1 MYKQAK
7 PFFMIVQT
15 PLHAGSGQDLG
26 IVDLPIQRE
35 RHTSFPKIEGS
46 SLKGAIREV
55 FEGYTQVVD
64 KKYQLITIEENK
76 ETQKDVEGSI
86 HELTDKPKKPI
97 EELKTSFNED
107 VLNTAWQFH
116 DNKKKNYEVKKDKDG
131 NTYCKYNEAISLS
144 FGPEEGDAHAGAL
157 GFTDARLLLFPVKSM
172 KGVFAYITCPY
183 VLKRFKEDLELNS
196 EIKTSKSVE
205 LDKLD
210 ELAKLNTTLI
220 SCEELLEVK
229 KENSKSI
236 IILEE
241 YTFKAEVKTNLKTI
255 IDLIPDSRKNENI
268 LDKETMKKRLV
279 LLPDDDFKDFV
290 NLSTEVITRTKINP
304 ETGTVQ
310 SGALFTE
317 EYLPAESVLY
327 SLALTTPIFMA
338 NDSLKGIFTKEEN
351 GSDDWKKH
359 EESRVMKFFELGLP
373 DVMQIGGNATIG
385 KGIVRTAKWNGG
397 VNNG

>member
-26 IVDLPIQRE
+26 IVDQPIQRE

-46 SLKGAIREV
+46 SLKGAIREI
-55 FEGYTQVVD
+55 FEESNILKQNGSNNGNSYEYKYELINIEKYKDLSSEINNKWKIVD
-64 KKYQLITIEENK
+64 QKINNETKKVQLNK
-76 ETQKDVEGSI
+76 
-86 HELTDKPKKPI
+86 
-97 EELKTSFNED
+97 F
-107 VLNTAWQFH
+107 
-116 DNKKKNYEVKKDKDG
+116 
-131 NTYCKYNEAISLS
+131 NEAISLS
-144 FGPEEGDAHAGAL
+144 FGPENGDDHAGAL

-183 VLKRFKEDLELNS
+183 VLERFKEDL
-196 EIKTSKSVE
+196 
-205 LDKLD
+205 
-210 ELAKLNTTLI
+210 KLNPEINDIATLPG
-220 SCEELLEVK
+220 EETLSDAGVLTVSGQCK
-229 KENSKSI
+229 

-241 YTFKAEVKTNLKTI
+241 YTFDVKFEETTKAFAEWL
-255 IDLIPDSRKNENI
+255 S
-268 LDKETMKKRLV
+268 KRLPSEISNDIKKKMV
-279 LLPDDDFKDFV
+279 ILKNDDFKDFV

-317 EYLPAESVLY
+317 EYLPTESVLY
-327 SLALTTPIFMA
+327 SLALTTPIFIKEE
-338 NDSLKGIFTKEEN
+338 NQKGIFIKEAIQSKDE
-351 GSDDWKKH
+351 DKWKEK

-385 KGIVRTAKWNGG
+385 KGIVKTQTWRAK
-397 VNNG
+397 

>member
-26 IVDLPIQRE
+26 IVDQPIQRE

-55 FEGYTQVVD
+55 FEEY
-64 KKYQLITIEENK
+64 LIEEKNGNGK
-76 ETQKDVEGSI
+76 TKYKLIEKADGPTKKLKDAFEKDG
-86 HELTDKPKKPI
+86 
-97 EELKTSFNED
+97 LKFN
-107 VLNTAWQFH
+107 NAWM
-116 DNKKKNYEVKKDKDG
+116 EKDKNGQEKQKEDKEKREL
-131 NTYCKYNEAISLS
+131 NKFNEAISLS
-144 FGPEEGDAHAGAL
+144 FGPEDGDAHAGAL

-183 VLKRFKEDLELNS
+183 VLERFKEDLILCFGKEAIKDITCESVINGQCYVSSNDLQVGNS
-196 EIKTSKSVE
+196 
-205 LDKLD
+205 
-210 ELAKLNTTLI
+210 N
-220 SCEELLEVK
+220 
-229 KENSKSI
+229 

-241 YTFKAEVKTNLKTI
+241 YTFKVQNGTDNTQKLAKHLKEKISVKDIEKKLV
-255 IDLIPDSRKNENI
+255 I
-268 LDKETMKKRLV
+268 LSN
-279 LLPDDDFKDFV
+279 DDFKDFV

-317 EYLPAESVLY
+317 EYLPAESILY
-327 SLALTTPIFMA
+327 SLALTTPIF
-338 NDSLKGIFTKEEN
+338 IKEEDKKDCIFKKN
-351 GSDDWKKH
+351 GKS
-359 EESRVMKFFELGLP
+359 EEENVMKFFELGLP

-397 VNNG
+397 ANNG